1 MGLHDTLLT
10 HLRAG
15 AICADEGVVAIALHA
30 RTAQQHYAGAAR
42 WDAIAELKAHVTTI
56 PVLGNGDVWEAADA
70 VEMMRA
76 TGCDGVV
83 VGRGCL
89 GRPWLFGDLV
99 EVLAGRPAPPSR
111 PLGFVAVI
119 MSDHARALGEH
130 HGNESLALREFRKHA
145 GWYLTGYPV
154 GSEVRRRFA
163 QVSSLAELDDLLAAL
178 DPAAMVVPGG
188 ERIRRGHTNGPIKV
202 ALPDGFLDDLDLLEL
217 DATVPDDADVLA
229 LSGG

>member
-1 MGLHDTLLT
+1 M
-10 HLRAG
+10 
-15 AICADEGVVAIALHA
+15 
-30 RTAQQHYAGAAR
+30 
-42 WDAIAELKAHVTTI
+42 TTI

-70 VEMMRA
+70 AAMMRA

-111 PLGFVAVI
+111 PLGFVVSVMAE
-119 MSDHARALGEH
+119 HARALVEH
-130 HGNESLALREFRKHA
+130 QGNESLALREFRKHTA
-145 GWYLTGYPV
+145 WYLTGFPV
-154 GSEVRRRFA
+154 GGEVRRRLS

-178 DPAAMVVPGG
+178 DPAATVVPGG
-188 ERIRRGHTNGPIKV
+188 ERIRRGHTNGPIRV
-202 ALPDGFLDDLDLLEL
+202 ALPEGFLDDLGVLEGDL
-217 DATVPDDADVLA
+217 TVPDDADVMA